1 MVERTIWIG
10 PNNHFM
16 VESGLMF
23 VDQLR
28 TDSTLQEA
36 PQSMRDDWA
45 TIAKW
50 LGWTQGE
57 FTAAQSEKIKSA
69 CTHYFTIGLAPSIKL
84 QEQFDSLARE
94 LKDWPK
100 GERPPTEIM
109 NAFDRMM
116 ATDEDIA
123 EKRKLDL
130 EAEAKRFQP
139 LFAKAS
145 KPNPVSWWR
154 ALESR
159 TRKWLFACVVWAVVM
174 TIYAM
179 FFDPFDTGGWDSM
192 DDDDTQKFLLILTVP
207 VVGGLVWKAYEKWV
221 K

>member
-1 MVERTIWIG
+1 MAKRTIRIG
-10 PNNHFM
+10 PDNHFL

-36 PQSMRDDWA
+36 PKSMRDDWA
-45 TIAKW
+45 TIASW
-50 LGWTQGE
+50 LGWTEGE

-69 CTHYFTIGLAPSIKL
+69 WTHYFTIGLAPSIKL
-84 QEQFDSLARE
+84 QEQFDVFARE

-109 NAFDRMM
+109 NVFDRMM
-116 ATDEDIA
+116 ASDEDIA
-123 EKRKLDL
+123 DKRKLDL
-130 EAEAKRFQP
+130 ETEAERLRP

-145 KPNPVSWWR
+145 KREPVGWWR
-154 ALESR
+154 ALDSR
-159 TRKWLFACVVWAVVM
+159 TRKWLFACVVWAAVM

-192 DDDDTQKFLLILTVP
+192 DDEDTQKFLLILAAP
-207 VVGGLVWKAYEKWV
+207 VAGGLVWKAYEKWV